1 MIWLQNCVVVFSC
14 LQQSLALL
22 FKGLQFAVHV
32 CCSVGILHVD
42 DCPVSS
48 VPLYLQAN
56 HFTLNAS
63 KYWLAPGTDLNFL
76 WDLRSS
82 YFHYFIKPNEN
93 KSTHPQSPAHA
104 SLNSTLKAMIFHWH
118 SSETVP
124 KSCCNFNDHLTF
136 LSWIFPSN
144 RPSPPTPSLPP
155 ADTTPTP
162 WWHTRDDHAGWPLEV
177 LQKSGWVVSKWL
189 RTSFDTNLT
198 LIWDWSGYVG
208 MSFTVRKS

>member
-82 YFHYFIKPNEN
+82 YLHYFIKPNEN
-93 KSTHPQSPAHA
+93 KSTHPQTPAHA
-104 SLNSTLKAMIFHWH
+104 SLNGTLKTMIFHWQ

-136 LSWIFPSN
+136 LSWIFPSD
-144 RPSPPTPSLPP
+144 RPSLPSAP
-155 ADTTPTP
+155 PPLPHPGGTHEMTTLAGP
-162 WWHTRDDHAGWPLEV
+162 WRFYKNRAGLFQNGFG
-177 LQKSGWVVSKWL
+177 LHL
-189 RTSFDTNLT
+189 ILILHSFGIGLD
-198 LIWDWSGYVG
+198 
-208 MSFTVRKS
+208 M